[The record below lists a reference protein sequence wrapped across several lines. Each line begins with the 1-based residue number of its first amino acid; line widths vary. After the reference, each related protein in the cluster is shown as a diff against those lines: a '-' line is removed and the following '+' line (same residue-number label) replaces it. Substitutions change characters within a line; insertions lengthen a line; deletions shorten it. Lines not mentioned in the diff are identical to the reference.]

1 MMEEMRMKKTMNKVV
16 TMGIVGLAGLVFLS
30 ACGGDQNKSSDTKEQ
45 GEGQLEKIKSA
56 GKLVLGTSPDF
67 PPAEFYVLKDGKK
80 EIVGSDVALAQA
92 IADEI
97 GVTLEI
103 KPTDFNGVLANIQTG
118 SVDLGIASF
127 VGTDERSEVMD
138 FSEGYQQEVSDGFQ
152 GVLMKKEEAKKYKSL
167 EELKEAK
174 ITIGAQAASIQ
185 YELATTLTDEKK
197 IKQFGT
203 MDAAILA
210 LNAGDVE
217 ALTVSTSSAEPMLE
231 SFPDLEILPKEAFD
245 LDAVNKY
252 AKSVIGFPK
261 GNDNKDLIEIANKI
275 IKENLDN
282 GTLAKWR
289 EEYKKM
295 SVDAIE

>member
-1 MMEEMRMKKTMNKVV
+1 MKIKLKNISQLLVIGLFLV
-16 TMGIVGLAGLVFLS
+16 TILT
-30 ACGGDQNKSSDTKEQ
+30 ACGSKQTEEKATGSN
-45 GEGQLEKIKSA
+45 EGQLSKIKKA

-67 PPAEFYVLKDGKK
+67 PPAEFYVLKNGKK

-97 GVTLEI
+97 GVDLEI

-127 VGTDERSEVMD
+127 VGTDERNKVMD

-152 GVLMKKEEAKKYKSL
+152 GVLMKKEEAKKYKNL
-167 EELKEAK
+167 EELKQAK
-174 ITIGAQAASIQ
+174 LSFGAQAASIQ
-185 YELATTLTDEKK
+185 YELATTVTDETK

-210 LNAGDVE
+210 LNSGDVS

-231 SFPDLEILPKEAFD
+231 AFPDLEILSEDTFN
-245 LDAVNKY
+245 LDTVGKY
-252 AKSVIGFPK
+252 SKSVIGFPK
-261 GNDNKDLIEIANKI
+261 SNDNEALVKIANKV

-282 GTLAKWR
+282 GELAKWR

-295 SVDAIE
+295 SKDAIE

>member
-1 MMEEMRMKKTMNKVV
+1 MKKIMTI
-16 TMGIVGLAGLVFLS
+16 GIVGALSLILFS
-30 ACGGDQNKSSDTKEQ
+30 ACGKSGKASSNTQE
-45 GEGQLEKIKSA
+45 EGQLGKIKKA

-97 GVTLEI
+97 GVELEI

-127 VGTDERSEVMD
+127 VGTDERSKVMD

-152 GVLMKKEEAKKYKSL
+152 GVLMKKDNAKKYKDL
-167 EELKEAK
+167 EELKSAK
-174 ITIGAQAASIQ
+174 VTVGAQAASIQ
-185 YELATTLTDEKK
+185 YELATILTDEKK
-197 IKQFGT
+197 IKQYGT

-210 LNAGDVE
+210 LNSGDVE
-217 ALTVSTSSAEPMLE
+217 ALTVSTSSAVPMLE
-231 SFPDLEILPKEAFD
+231 SFPDLEILPQESFD
-245 LDAVNKY
+245 LDTADKY
-252 AKSVIGFPK
+252 SKNVIGFPK
-261 GNDNKDLIEIANKI
+261 NNDNQELIEIANKV

-282 GTLAKWR
+282 GTFDKWR

-295 SVDAIE
+295 SVDAVE